1 MSSRD
6 QPSHKTNLALWLH
19 AQHLESNDR
28 TLCYNLPAQTLP
40 WAQSGSSFVMCKESK
55 WPRLH
60 WNSPLAI
67 KKPAGLDRNS
77 RNQMGKHQD
86 WGQWGC
92 RSKGQCYSA
101 GSAWAACCDSSP
113 GAASAARGFCPA
125 RAPGSQAELV
135 CFYEEGIGVT
145 QQSREGKAD
154 GELFSWPCLLNSGS
168 LRGQPASCNAW
179 CLPYR
184 PAHEE
189 CSGQKCSAATGIKA
203 YNQSLVK
210 RLAPCKEWEPCIL
223 ALRGILPQ
231 QGMLGNPKINL
242 WK

>member
-28 TLCYNLPAQTLP
+28 TPCYNLPAQTLP

-101 GSAWAACCDSSP
+101 GSAWAALPPEAFPTFSMRLGYLLALSTAPFKSWLRNRGSFSLVNFSP
-113 GAASAARGFCPA
+113 AICHFW
-125 RAPGSQAELV
+125 
-135 CFYEEGIGVT
+135 I
-145 QQSREGKAD
+145 
-154 GELFSWPCLLNSGS
+154 SGS
-168 LRGQPASCNAW
+168 L
-179 CLPYR
+179 
-184 PAHEE
+184 
-189 CSGQKCSAATGIKA
+189 
-203 YNQSLVK
+203 
-210 RLAPCKEWEPCIL
+210 
-223 ALRGILPQ
+223 
-231 QGMLGNPKINL
+231 
-242 WK
+242 